1 MLNAIVAINPEA
13 VKREIEIKQIKYDH
27 AIYGIPILI
36 KTINVEGMPTTGT
49 HLLRNNIAAD
59 AFIITQIKTKA
70 LSF

>member
-13 VKREIEIKQIKYDH
+13 VKARNRAKQIKYDH

-49 HLLRNNIAAD
+49 HCCATISLLMPSSLP
-59 AFIITQIKTKA
+59 K
-70 LSF
+70 